1 MTVTGGRENPGLLIT
16 DPIMR
21 RFEAYH
27 RDRDLPADGRRVDLH
42 GSLRSAQWPPFCAN
56 CCAPASSRL
65 VVKKIF
71 RRMQGGRYHGRGWKY
86 VIRGARIPYCPA
98 CMAKHAELVAA
109 GRMRLPELLFHLFAT
124 PLVIPFV
131 GGAIVAKVFLPD
143 LLSQP
148 LGDPLH
154 NAGLGVLAAMLLA
167 MFMSAWGSWNSTRF
181 YLVPPLDEIT
191 AACDFSDE
199 LGSLILGRHHAFTVR
214 NEAFAQAFVDANRSR
229 LWTARDTARTAWLK
243 AVLGAVFLA
252 GLIAARV
259 LWVK

>member
-1 MTVTGGRENPGLLIT
+1 MIPRVLIT

-21 RFEAYH
+21 RFEAYYGA
-27 RDRDLPADGRRVDLH
+27 RDLPSQGRRVELH
-42 GSLRSAQWPPFCAN
+42 GPLRSVHWPPFCAN
-56 CCAPASSRL
+56 CCAPTSSRL

-71 RRMQGGRYHGRGWKY
+71 RRMQGDRYHGRGWQY
-86 VIRGARIPYCPA
+86 VIRSARIPYCPA
-98 CMAKHAELVAA
+98 CIARNTELVEKT
-109 GRMRLPELLFHLFAT
+109 RMPFPELVLRLVAT
-124 PLVIPFV
+124 PLIIPFV

-154 NAGLGVLAAMLLA
+154 NAGLGILAAMLLA
-167 MFMSAWGSWNSTRF
+167 MVTSAWGSWNSARF
-181 YLVPPLDEIT
+181 YLVPPLNEIT

-199 LGSLILGRHHAFTVR
+199 LGSLVLGRHRAFVLR
-214 NEAFAQAFVDANRSR
+214 NEAFAQAFVDANRSH
-229 LWTARDTARTAWLK
+229 LWTTRDTERRDWLK
-243 AVLGAVFLA
+243 AVLGVFLLA

>member
-1 MTVTGGRENPGLLIT
+1 
-16 DPIMR
+16 MR
-21 RFEAYH
+21 RYEAYYGA
-27 RDRDLPADGRRVDLH
+27 RDLPAEGRRVDLH
-42 GSLRSAQWPPFCAN
+42 GSLRSVQWPPYCAN
-56 CCAPASSRL
+56 CCTPTSSRL

-71 RRMQGGRYHGRGWKY
+71 RRMQGGRYHGRGWIY
-86 VIRGARIPYCPA
+86 IIRRARIPYCSA
-98 CMAKHAELVAA
+98 CIAKNAQLVKTGRMPFPELVL
-109 GRMRLPELLFHLFAT
+109 RLVAT

-143 LLSQP
+143 LFSQP

-154 NAGLGVLAAMLLA
+154 NAGLGILAAMFLA
-167 MFMSAWGSWNSTRF
+167 MFMSAWGSWNSTRY
-181 YLVPPLDEIT
+181 YLVPPLNEIT

-199 LGSLILGRHHAFTVR
+199 LGSLILGRHRAFVLR
-214 NEAFAQAFVDANRSR
+214 NETFAQAFVDANQSR
-229 LWTARDTARTAWLK
+229 LWTARDTARRDWLK